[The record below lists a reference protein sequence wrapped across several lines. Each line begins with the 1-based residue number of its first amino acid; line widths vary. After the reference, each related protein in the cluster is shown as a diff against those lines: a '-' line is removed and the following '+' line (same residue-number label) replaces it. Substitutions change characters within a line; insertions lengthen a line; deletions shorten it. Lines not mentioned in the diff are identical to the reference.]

1 MQCFFPQGNWK
12 MNKELL
18 KGHLPLLILGLLE
31 ECPLHGY
38 AICEAVKE
46 RYAGSFKLG
55 EGTLYPLLYRL
66 ERKGH
71 IKGKWEA
78 GPNGRE
84 RKVYNITPSGKR
96 EIHRGQKEWKSLIQ
110 LFRDVLGEDWRAV

>member
-1 MQCFFPQGNWK
+1 

-18 KGHLPLLILGLLE
+18 KGHLPLLILCLLE
-31 ECPLHGY
+31 EHPLYGY

-110 LFRDVLGEDWRAV
+110 LFRDVLGEDWSAV

>member
-1 MQCFFPQGNWK
+1 

-18 KGHLPLLILGLLE
+18 KGHLPMLILGLLE
-31 ECPLHGY
+31 EQPMHGY
-38 AICEAVKE
+38 AICEAVRE
-46 RYAGSFKLG
+46 RYAGAFKLG

-66 ERKGH
+66 EQRGH

-84 RKVYNITPSGKR
+84 RKVYTITPSGKR
-96 EIHRGQKEWKSLIQ
+96 EIRRGQKEWKSLIQ
-110 LFRDVLGEDWRAV
+110 LFRDVLGEDWSAA